1 MLPIVFDGMK
11 ESDFLFLSAVILLLC
26 LFLVLAGGIHTG
38 FDFPEL
44 LRICP
49 DGFELGIGFIMLLL
63 QSGILCF
70 QLMAVK
76 LAVRELSGQFAAGL
90 VELFQFG
97 RVVRLVLLFGAGELD
112 DLVHVSRWHPI
123 QKKVQFMEVLFD
135 LSAAAPLQFF
145 IAFIQKCQNR
155 FAIPQFQRAGG
166 NMFIQDSKVIRILHV

>member
-49 DGFELGIGFIMLLL
+49 DGFELSVGFFMLLFQL
-63 QSGILCF
+63 GILRI

-76 LAVRELSGQFAAGL
+76 FAVRELGGQFAAGL
-90 VELFQFG
+90 VELFQLSGMVCF
-97 RVVRLVLLFGAGELD
+97 VLFPGAGEL
-112 DLVHVSRWHPI
+112 LQAIVHRL
-123 QKKVQFMEVLFD
+123 KL
-135 LSAAAPLQFF
+135 
-145 IAFIQKCQNR
+145 
-155 FAIPQFQRAGG
+155 AI
-166 NMFIQDSKVIRILHV
+166 DTLC